1 MATRKIKV
9 FRMHKSLAILIPRQ
23 TVHELGLVHRQRMLF
38 MPYKN
43 GLKVIPLEPHQAVTQ
58 WTQVRN
64 LCIKNRDRLRVVL
77 PSAMCQ
83 TLGLKAMDVI
93 KIKLDGP
100 DGKGFFVLTRYEE
113 FIADMALRGS
123 PSIHLVASPVTID
136 GKVDETRP
144 CIRKILPYADA
155 AKILGGLESYD
166 ASDFAEG
173 LEAHLRMAGPP
184 HGAPPETV
192 RTVNISEPR

>member
-1 MATRKIKV
+1 
-9 FRMHKSLAILIPRQ
+9 MHKSLAILIPRQ

-93 KIKLDGP
+93 KIKLNRP
-100 DGKGFFVLTRYEE
+100 DDNKFFRPDPVRKSSLPPWRCTENRQSIWLPVPSRQTERLTKRV
-113 FIADMALRGS
+113 
-123 PSIHLVASPVTID
+123 HASEKSCRTRLPQKYSAGWKSMMQANSQKRLKRICGRSDSSV
-136 GKVDETRP
+136 TRP
-144 CIRKILPYADA
+144 RNRASRTRFRRK
-155 AKILGGLESYD
+155 SN
-166 ASDFAEG
+166 F
-173 LEAHLRMAGPP
+173 
-184 HGAPPETV
+184 
-192 RTVNISEPR
+192 NN

>member
-9 FRMHKSLAILIPRQ
+9 FRMHKSLAILIPGQ
-23 TVHELGLVHRQRMLF
+23 MVHELGLVHRQRMLF

-100 DGKGFFVLTRYEE
+100 DGKGFLVLSRSDE
-113 FIADMALRGS
+113 FIAAVALHGK
-123 PSIHLVASPVTID
+123 PSIHLVARPVTAD
-136 GKVDETRP
+136 GRVDETQSMHQNNPAVPGCR
-144 CIRKILPYADA
+144 RKTRGAG
-155 AKILGGLESYD
+155 KI
-166 ASDFAEG
+166 
-173 LEAHLRMAGPP
+173 
-184 HGAPPETV
+184 
-192 RTVNISEPR
+192 

>member
-1 MATRKIKV
+1 MAIKKIRV

-23 TVHELGLVHRQRMLF
+23 TVHELGLVHRQRMAF

-43 GLKVIPLEPHQAVTQ
+43 GMKVIPLEPHQAVTQ

-93 KIKLDGP
+93 KIKLNRP
-100 DGKGFFVLTRYEE
+100 DYNKFFVLTRQEE
-113 FIADMALRGS
+113 FIAAMSLHGK
-123 PSIHLVASPVTID
+123 PSIHLVARPVTA
-136 GKVDETRP
+136 DERLTKRVHASEKSCRTRTP
-144 CIRKILPYADA
+144 QQDSAGWKSMTQANSQ
-155 AKILGGLESYD
+155 KS
-166 ASDFAEG
+166 
-173 LEAHLRMAGPP
+173 LRRICGRPDSSVTR
-184 HGAPPETV
+184 H
-192 RTVNISEPR
+192 